1 MEALDSEQETLK
13 SEQEEIR
20 TGGPKIGTGGL
31 RLCLTRPFQ
40 GRIGPRLL

>member
-13 SEQEEIR
+13 SEQEALKSEQEEIR
-20 TGGPKIGTGGL
+20 TGGL